1 MQYLR
6 SGVFSLRFLAFLAVV
21 LAGGSGCGWIADT
34 DRIVVAKIG
43 DKNIT
48 RGTMQRYIYDMP
60 DDKRPIIR
68 TRQDY
73 VRVLKQYIDKEIKI
87 PLGIELAAKGE
98 IKIDRDAVREEF
110 FKTAG
115 DKEETYRHMW
125 SIPVPKPGEESQL
138 MQIYN
143 LTAQEIQSV
152 KDMIEQETDVMME
165 KLQGDQAVSYLAQKA
180 FLAKELVLDEADLKA
195 EYEVNKESF
204 KSFESLTILG
214 IQFPT
219 AQPGSSAEAS
229 KVRERLNAGESF
241 DDILN
246 EYLLKDIR
254 YGIESQ
260 IENNPSLERFKGF
273 WQEASGA
280 AVGDVLGPTYMPDYG
295 RVGKDANGQP
305 VQETV
310 PECWIVFKVLEAK
323 PATILTFEEARGFVS
338 APVAFAEM
346 LNKLWEEKGAEI
358 FEDKIPE
365 PSGGDKDIFAS

>member
-6 SGVFSLRFLAFLAVV
+6 SSVFSLRGLALLAIVV
-21 LAGGSGCGWIADT
+21 AGSSGCGWIADT

-48 RGTMQRYIYDMP
+48 RGTLQNYIFDMP

-98 IKIDRDAVREEF
+98 IKIDRDAVREEY
-110 FKTAG
+110 FKSAG

-125 SIPVPKPGEESQL
+125 AIPVPKPGEESQL

-143 LTAQEIQSV
+143 LTAQEIQQV
-152 KDMIEQETDVMME
+152 KDMIEQETDVMLE
-165 KLQGDQAVSYLAQKA
+165 KLQGDEAVSYLAQKA
-180 FLAKELVLDEADLKA
+180 FLAKELVLDEADLKM
-195 EYEVNKESF
+195 EYEVNKENF

-229 KVRERLNAGESF
+229 KVRERLNAGEAF

-246 EYLLKDIR
+246 EYLARDIR
-254 YGIESQ
+254 FGIESV

-295 RVGKDANGQP
+295 RVGKDANGQA

-323 PATILTFEEARGFVS
+323 PAEILPFEQARPYVS
-338 APVAFAEM
+338 GPVAFVAM
-346 LNKLWEEKGAEI
+346 MDKLWEEKGAEI

-365 PSGGDKDIFAS
+365 PRGGDKDIFAN

>member
-1 MQYLR
+1 MHYLR
-6 SGVFSLRFLAFLAVV
+6 PGVFALRGLILIAVI

-34 DRIVVAKIG
+34 DRIVIAKIG
-43 DKNIT
+43 DKTIT
-48 RGTMQRYIYDMP
+48 RGTLERYIYDKK
-60 DDKRPIIR
+60 DDERPIIR
-68 TRQDY
+68 TRRDY
-73 VRVLKQYIDKEIKI
+73 LRVLNQYIDKEIKI

-98 IKIDRDAVREEF
+98 IKVDRDAVREEF
-110 FKTAG
+110 FKAAG

-125 SIPVPKPGEESQL
+125 AIPVPKPGEESQL

-143 LTAQEIQSV
+143 LTAQEIQAV
-152 KDMIEQETDVMME
+152 KDMIEQETDVMLE

-180 FLAKELVLDEADLKA
+180 FLAKELVLDEEDLKM
-195 EYEVNKESF
+195 EYEVNKENF

-246 EYLLKDIR
+246 EYLAKDIR
-254 YGIESQ
+254 YGIESV

-280 AVGDVLGPTYMPDYG
+280 ATGDVLGPTYMPDYG
-295 RVGKDANGQP
+295 RVSKDASGQP

-323 PATILTFEEARGFVS
+323 PAAILPFEEVRGYVS
-338 APVAFAEM
+338 GPVAFTEM
-346 LNKLWEEKGAEI
+346 LNKLRDEKGVEI

-365 PSGGDKDIFAS
+365 PRGGDKDIFAN

>member
-6 SGVFSLRFLAFLAVV
+6 SSVFPLRGLAFLAVV
-21 LAGGSGCGWIADT
+21 LAGSSGCGWIADT
-34 DRIVVAKIG
+34 DRIVIAKIG
-43 DKNIT
+43 DKEIT
-48 RGTMQRYIYDMP
+48 RGTLARIIYDMP
-60 DDKRPIIR
+60 DDERPIIR

-73 VRVLKQYIDKEIKI
+73 LRVLEQYIDKEIKI

-98 IKIDRDAVREEF
+98 IKVDRDAVREEF

-143 LTAQEIQSV
+143 LTAQEIQAV
-152 KDMIEQETDVMME
+152 KDMIEQETDVMMD

-180 FLAKELVLDEADLKA
+180 FLAKELVLDEADLKM
-195 EYEVNKESF
+195 EYEVNKENF

-219 AQPGSSAEAS
+219 SQPGSSAEAS
-229 KVRERLNAGESF
+229 KVRERLNAGDAF

-246 EYLLKDIR
+246 EYLARDIR
-254 YGIESQ
+254 FGIESV

-295 RVGKDANGQP
+295 RVGKDANGQA

-323 PATILTFEEARGFVS
+323 PATILTFEEARGYVS
-338 APVAFAEM
+338 APVAFTEM
-346 LNKLWEEKGAEI
+346 LKKLREEKGVEI
-358 FEDKIPE
+358 FKEKIPE
-365 PSGGDKDIFAS
+365 PRGGDKDIFAS

>member
-1 MQYLR
+1 MRYLSR
-6 SGVFSLRFLAFLAVV
+6 GVVALQMVAIVAILAVV
-21 LAGGSGCGWIADT
+21 SSGCGWIADT

-48 RGTMQRYIYDMP
+48 RGTLQNYIYDMP

-110 FKTAG
+110 FKSAG

-125 SIPVPKPGEESQL
+125 AIPVPKPGEESQL

-143 LTAQEIQSV
+143 LTAEEIQRV
-152 KDMIEQETDVMME
+152 KDVIEQETDVMLD
-165 KLQGDQAVSYLAQKA
+165 KIQGDQAVSYLAQKA
-180 FLAKELVLDEADLKA
+180 FLAKELVLDEEDLKM
-195 EYEVNKESF
+195 EYEVNKENF

-214 IQFPT
+214 LQFPT
-219 AQPGSSAEAS
+219 SEPGSSAEAS
-229 KVRERLNAGESF
+229 KVRERLNAGETF
-241 DDILN
+241 ENILN
-246 EYLLKDIR
+246 EYLAKDIR
-254 YGIESQ
+254 YGIESV

-280 AVGDVLGPTYMPDYG
+280 AMGDVLGPTYMPDYG
-295 RVGKDANGQP
+295 RVGKDANGQA

-323 PATILTFEEARGFVS
+323 PAEVLPFEQARPYVS
-338 APVAFAEM
+338 GPVAFTAM
-346 LNKLWEEKGAEI
+346 MDKLWEEKGAEI

-365 PSGGDKDIFAS
+365 PRGGDKDIFAN

>member
-6 SGVFSLRFLAFLAVV
+6 SGAFALRGLAFFALV
-21 LAGGSGCGWIADT
+21 LAGSSGCGWIADT
-34 DRIVVAKIG
+34 DRIVIAKIG
-43 DKNIT
+43 DKEIT
-48 RGTMQRYIYDMP
+48 RGTLARIIYDMP
-60 DDKRPIIR
+60 DDERPIIR

-73 VRVLKQYIDKEIKI
+73 LRVLEQYIDKEIKI

-98 IKIDRDAVREEF
+98 IKVDRDAVREEF

-143 LTAQEIQSV
+143 LTAEEIQRV
-152 KDMIEQETDVMME
+152 KDMIEQETDVMMD
-165 KLQGDQAVSYLAQKA
+165 KLQGDEAVAYLAQKA
-180 FLAKELVLDEADLKA
+180 FLAKELVLDEADLKM
-195 EYEVNKESF
+195 EYEVNKENF

-229 KVRERLNAGESF
+229 KVRERLNAGEAF

-246 EYLLKDIR
+246 EYLARDIR
-254 YGIESQ
+254 FGIESV

-295 RVGKDANGQP
+295 RLGKDANGQA

-323 PATILTFEEARGFVS
+323 PATILTFEEARGYVS
-338 APVAFAEM
+338 APVAFTEM
-346 LNKLWEEKGAEI
+346 LKKLREEKGVEI
-358 FEDKIPE
+358 FNEKIPE
-365 PSGGDKDIFAS
+365 PRGGDKDIFAS

>member
-6 SGVFSLRFLAFLAVV
+6 SGAFALRGLAFLALV
-21 LAGGSGCGWIADT
+21 LAGSSGCGWIADT
-34 DRIVVAKIG
+34 DRIVIAKIG
-43 DKNIT
+43 DKEIT
-48 RGTMQRYIYDMP
+48 RGTLARIIYDMP
-60 DDKRPIIR
+60 DDERPIIR

-73 VRVLKQYIDKEIKI
+73 LRVLEQYIDKEIKI

-98 IKIDRDAVREEF
+98 IKVDRDAVREEF

-143 LTAQEIQSV
+143 LTAEEIQRV
-152 KDMIEQETDVMME
+152 KDMIEQETDVMMD
-165 KLQGDQAVSYLAQKA
+165 KLQGDEAVAYLAQKA
-180 FLAKELVLDEADLKA
+180 FLAKELVLDEADLKM
-195 EYEVNKESF
+195 EYEVNKENF

-229 KVRERLNAGESF
+229 KVRERLNAGEAF

-246 EYLLKDIR
+246 EYLARDIR
-254 YGIESQ
+254 FGIESV

-295 RVGKDANGQP
+295 RLGKDANGQA

-323 PATILTFEEARGFVS
+323 PATILTFEEARGYVS
-338 APVAFAEM
+338 APVAFTEM
-346 LNKLWEEKGAEI
+346 LKKLREEKGVEI
-358 FEDKIPE
+358 FNEKIPE
-365 PSGGDKDIFAS
+365 PRGGDKDIFAS

>member
-1 MQYLR
+1 LE
-6 SGVFSLRFLAFLAVV
+6 
-21 LAGGSGCGWIADT
+21 
-34 DRIVVAKIG
+34 
-43 DKNIT
+43 
-48 RGTMQRYIYDMP
+48 
-60 DDKRPIIR
+60 
-68 TRQDY
+68 
-73 VRVLKQYIDKEIKI
+73 QYIDKEIKI

-98 IKIDRDAVREEF
+98 IKVDRDAVREEF

-125 SIPVPKPGEESQL
+125 AIPVPKPGEESQL

-143 LTAQEIQSV
+143 LTAQEIQAV
-152 KDMIEQETDVMME
+152 KDMIEQETDVMLE

-180 FLAKELVLDEADLKA
+180 FLAKELVLDEEDLKM
-195 EYEVNKESF
+195 EYEVNKENF

-229 KVRERLNAGESF
+229 KVRERLNAGEAF
-241 DDILN
+241 EDILN
-246 EYLLKDIR
+246 EYLAKDIR
-254 YGIESQ
+254 YGIESV

-280 AVGDVLGPTYMPDYG
+280 AAGDVLGPTYMPDYG
-295 RVGKDANGQP
+295 RVSKDASGQA

-323 PATILTFEEARGFVS
+323 PAAILPFEEVRGYVS
-338 APVAFAEM
+338 APVAFTEM
-346 LNKLWEEKGAEI
+346 LNKLREEKGVKI

-365 PSGGDKDIFAS
+365 PRGGNKDIFAN

>member
-6 SGVFSLRFLAFLAVV
+6 SSVFSLRGLALLAIVV
-21 LAGGSGCGWIADT
+21 AGSSGCGWIADT

-48 RGTMQRYIYDMP
+48 RGTLQNYIFDMP

-98 IKIDRDAVREEF
+98 IKIDRDAVREEY
-110 FKTAG
+110 FKSAG

-125 SIPVPKPGEESQL
+125 AIPVPKPGEESQL

-143 LTAQEIQSV
+143 LTAQEIQQV
-152 KDMIEQETDVMME
+152 KDMIEQETDVMLE
-165 KLQGDQAVSYLAQKA
+165 KLQGDEAVSYLAQKA
-180 FLAKELVLDEADLKA
+180 FLAKELVLDEADLKM
-195 EYEVNKESF
+195 EYEVNKENF

-229 KVRERLNAGESF
+229 KVRERLNAGEAF

-246 EYLLKDIR
+246 EYL
-254 YGIESQ
+254 
-260 IENNPSLERFKGF
+260 
-273 WQEASGA
+273 A
-280 AVGDVLGPTYMPDYG
+280 
-295 RVGKDANGQP
+295 
-305 VQETV
+305 
-310 PECWIVFKVLEAK
+310 
-323 PATILTFEEARGFVS
+323 
-338 APVAFAEM
+338 
-346 LNKLWEEKGAEI
+346 
-358 FEDKIPE
+358 
-365 PSGGDKDIFAS
+365 